1 MGVVLD
7 TSVLIG
13 AERGTIRFEALL
25 ESLGDQPVG
34 MAAITA
40 SELLHG
46 CAWASDAGV
55 RARRS
60 AFVEG
65 LLDAVPILPFGLL
78 EARRHADLWATLVRQ
93 GTNVGAHD
101 LMIGATAMARGESV
115 ATLNGAEFARI
126 PGLRLL
132 ALDRYLIDR
141 G

>member
-1 MGVVLD
+1 MGIVLD

-13 AERGTIRFEALL
+13 AERGTIRLEALL
-25 ESLGDQPVG
+25 DSLGDQSVG
-34 MAAITA
+34 MAAISA
-40 SELLHG
+40 SDLLHG
-46 CAWASDAGV
+46 CARASDPGV

-93 GTNVGAHD
+93 GMIVGAHD
-101 LMIGATAMARGESV
+101 LMIGATAMARGEAI
-115 ATLNGAEFARI
+115 ATLNRADFSRI

-132 ALDRYLIDR
+132 ALDRYLT
-141 G
+141 